1 MGSLKEGVQRDRGT
15 TEQQPK
21 GKVRRWSSN
30 PGGCKGVGLGR
41 TGLGVL
47 PAAGDLGPR
56 APHPNAGLST
66 QVFSSLHPQG
76 SKPLAVLDMQRVSRK
91 YLCADLSPKGPGKR
105 LVSLVAM

>member
-47 PAAGDLGPR
+47 PAAGDLGSNQFPSQ
-56 APHPNAGLST
+56 PNG
-66 QVFSSLHPQG
+66 SSQEL
-76 SKPLAVLDMQRVSRK
+76 
-91 YLCADLSPKGPGKR
+91 PGVHI
-105 LVSLVAM
+105 LL